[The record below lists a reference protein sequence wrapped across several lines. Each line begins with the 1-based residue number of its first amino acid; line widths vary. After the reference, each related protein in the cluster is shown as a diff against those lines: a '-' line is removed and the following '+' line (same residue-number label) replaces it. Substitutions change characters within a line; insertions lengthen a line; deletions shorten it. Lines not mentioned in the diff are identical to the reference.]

1 MKWSRIFS
9 TLTVA
14 MLAALPLAAQ
24 QKSDNVARVTAWKIK
39 PGMVQQFEQGLKR
52 HNEFHHKQQ
61 DKSAFYTFQV
71 ISGEGTGIYLRVAV
85 GRNWEDFD
93 AEEKTAAADAADSA
107 TNVLPYIEGGITR
120 YYVFLP
126 DVSRPTAG
134 DEPSAL
140 ASVLTFHL
148 KIGQTE
154 DFLYSI
160 RKIHEAIGKTNWP
173 VNYEWYT
180 LVNGGEGPTF
190 VLVLPRKNWADFKEP
205 AKSFDKMLDE
215 AFGHHEA
222 ELLLKHLDS
231 TIHSEGS
238 EIVRYRPDL
247 SYRPEK

>member
-9 TLTVA
+9 ILTVA
-14 MLAALPLAAQ
+14 MLAGLPLGAQ
-24 QKSDNVARVTAWKIK
+24 QKSDNVARVSAWKIK

-52 HNEFHHKQQ
+52 HNEFHRKQQ
-61 DKSAFYTFQV
+61 DKWALYTFEV
-71 ISGEGTGIYLRVAV
+71 ISGEGTGFYLRGVF
-85 GRNWEDFD
+85 GHNWEDFD
-93 AEEKTAAADAADSA
+93 AEEKNAAADAADSA
-107 TNVLPYIEGGITR
+107 TNVIPYIEREIPR

-126 DVSRPTAG
+126 DVSRPLAG

-140 ASVLTFHL
+140 ASVLSFGV
-148 KIGQTE
+148 KIGHTQ

-173 VNYEWYT
+173 VNYEWYV

-205 AKSFDKMLDE
+205 AKTFDKMLDE
-215 AFGHHEA
+215 ALGHHEA
-222 ELLLKHLDS
+222 ELLLKHFDS
-231 TIHSEGS
+231 TIHAEWS

-247 SYRPEK
+247 SHRPRK